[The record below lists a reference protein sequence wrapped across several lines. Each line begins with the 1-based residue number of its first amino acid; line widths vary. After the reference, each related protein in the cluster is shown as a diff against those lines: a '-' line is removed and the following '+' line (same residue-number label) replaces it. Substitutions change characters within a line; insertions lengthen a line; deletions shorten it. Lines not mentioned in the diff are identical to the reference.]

1 MMNKTREERKEITNK
16 AIEVAGN
23 RISKVINPLT
33 ISPIDITQ
41 LIQSLIE
48 INKITKEYF
57 LCQSLQSNN
66 S

>member
-41 LIQSLIE
+41 LIQSLSE